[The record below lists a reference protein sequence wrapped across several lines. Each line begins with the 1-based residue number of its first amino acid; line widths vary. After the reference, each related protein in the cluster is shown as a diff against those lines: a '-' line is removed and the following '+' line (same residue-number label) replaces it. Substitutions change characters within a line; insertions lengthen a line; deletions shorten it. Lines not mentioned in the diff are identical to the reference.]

1 MVENFRDNGDSWLIK
16 TESRA
21 GRVNHDRGMMT
32 ETSRN
37 WFRKRRVAA
46 DLTALDE
53 PHVHEIFRSNIWH
66 LRGRDLDLVIDTGM
80 GLGILSAALD
90 LTPGKPVLAVATH
103 VHVDHVGSLH
113 EFDDRAGPRAEA
125 PAFATMDDKITY
137 ADAFRALK
145 YAVSTKP
152 CDTWSA
158 KHYRLTPAPLTWILD
173 EGDVIDTGD
182 RVFTVLHLPGHS
194 PGSIGLLDERDGLFF
209 SGDAI
214 YDDKLYDD
222 LPDSDR
228 DAYRATMARILDL
241 PARAVHGGHGES
253 FDAERMREI
262 ASRYIVESK
271 R

>member
-1 MVENFRDNGDSWLIK
+1 MQVGL
-16 TESRA
+16 TVT
-21 GRVNHDRGMMT
+21 GMT
-32 ETSRN
+32 EAGTN
-37 WFRKRRVAA
+37 WFRKRRIAA
-46 DLTALDE
+46 DLTVLDE
-53 PHVHEIFRSNIWH
+53 PHVHEIFQSNIWH

-80 GLGILSAALD
+80 GLGVLCVALD

-145 YAVSTKP
+145 YPVSAKP
-152 CDTWSA
+152 SDTWNA
-158 KHYRLTPAPLTWILD
+158 KKYTLKPATLTRLLD
-173 EGDVIDTGD
+173 EGDVLDTGD

-214 YDDKLYDD
+214 YDGGLYDD

-228 DAYRATMARILDL
+228 NAYRATMARILDL
-241 PARAVHGGHGES
+241 PVRIVHGGHGES
-253 FDAERMREI
+253 FDAKRMREI
-262 ASRYIVESK
+262 AERYIQESK
-271 R
+271 P